1 MAAFSS
7 SWAPRSGTFTSGLA
21 SGVCLIYFLLQ
32 SHSQKTLATPFADS
46 LSFTHSLVF
55 KFFKKQWPGL
65 QAASTGV
72 AAAAFGGSGA
82 GWSGP

>member
-7 SWAPRSGTFTSGLA
+7 SWAPRSGTFTSGLAA

-32 SHSQKTLATPFADS
+32 SHSQKTLATLFVDS

-55 KFFKKQWPGL
+55 KFFKNQWPGL

-72 AAAAFGGSGA
+72 AAAAFGGPGA
-82 GWSGP
+82 G